1 MHGENVG
8 RYSGVKKKGDTH
20 GGMKDGYEVG
30 VRICGFDRERRERK
44 GGGGFMGFVGYRMRA
59 WN

>member
-1 MHGENVG
+1 
-8 RYSGVKKKGDTH
+8 
-20 GGMKDGYEVG
+20 MKDGYEVG
-30 VRICGFDRERRERK
+30 VRICGFDGERRERK

>member
-1 MHGENVG
+1 MDM
-8 RYSGVKKKGDTH
+8 R
-20 GGMKDGYEVG
+20 VG
-30 VRICGFDRERRERK
+30 VRICGFDRGRRERE